1 MNVNDDAY
9 HLDERVVLALIAG
22 NRASTGRSYR
32 RRSGQGVRL
41 REQQALLGRAQ
52 FDQVIPYHPQAH

>member
-22 NRASTGRSYR
+22 NRASTGRSYKKR
-32 RRSGQGVRL
+32 VS
-41 REQQALLGRAQ
+41 ASNKPCSA
-52 FDQVIPYHPQAH
+52 AHNSTR